1 MFDLYEAL
9 TELSKIDPGDKFMI
23 NVNICIERYI
33 FEDLPSGEKDAVYDE
48 PTLDEWSSFIENV
61 AEIIET
67 ENGYKIEDSFV
78 SDKGNKLSTYYYF
91 TLPTNKEGIVN
102 LRVSDHPTGSSPS
115 IKTNRRN
122 HVKNYIKQHGL
133 KNYKLYGITVNNKT
147 YDSYDDALEAIRNL
161 ISNIE

>member
-9 TELSKIDPGDKFMI
+9 TELSKTNPGDKFMI
-23 NVNICIERYI
+23 NVNVCIERYMY
-33 FEDLPSGEKDAVYDE
+33 EDLPSGEKNAVYDE
-48 PTLDEWSSFIENV
+48 PTLDEWNSFIENV

-91 TLPTNKEGIVN
+91 TLPTNKECIVN
-102 LRVSDHPTGSSPS
+102 LRVSDHSSALSS

-161 ISNIE
+161 ISNID